1 MTFADLVPRD
11 AVFVDA
17 NIFVYHFAPDPALQ
31 GPCGQFL
38 QRIENQEIQGFTSQV
53 AQAPG
58 RLRSVG
64 ASPANESR
72 WRSRKCPKIRK

>member
-31 GPCGQFL
+31 GSCGQFL
-38 QRIENQEIQGFTSQV
+38 QRIENQEIQGFTSTHV
-53 AQAPG
+53 LAESEHNWF
-58 RLRSVG
+58 RL
-64 ASPANESR
+64 
-72 WRSRKCPKIRK
+72 